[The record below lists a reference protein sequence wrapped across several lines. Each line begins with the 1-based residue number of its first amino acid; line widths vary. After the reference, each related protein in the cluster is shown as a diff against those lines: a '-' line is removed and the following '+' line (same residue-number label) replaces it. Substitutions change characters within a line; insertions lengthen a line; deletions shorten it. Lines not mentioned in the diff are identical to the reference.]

1 MTNNAPMQAAF
12 LININASATSIL
24 SQSYIY
30 NWYLTLFLGILVWF
44 FAYLDVIQIK
54 IFYIDYVFEKV
65 GRTIFDID
73 FSYPIDCHTNMIIN
87 MGWPIETG
95 GLETSFFSDFYF
107 WWTEKNRVK
116 VKNSAKLQN

>member
-1 MTNNAPMQAAF
+1 MTNNTLMQAAF

-30 NWYLTLFLGILVWF
+30 NLYLTLFLNIFVWF

-73 FSYPIDCHTNMIIN
+73 FSYPIDCHTNMVIN
-87 MGWPIETG
+87 MGRPVEIG
-95 GLETSFFSDFYF
+95 GLETRFFSNFYF

-116 VKNSAKLQN
+116 VKISAKLQN